1 MSAELRDINNTKT
14 VVDQLKALSTIYEF
28 HADYIQDLTKHL
40 RKLCADGRLTKEEY
54 SIYTDALGTAQHN
67 LYQSAI
73 ALSYI
78 FADE

>member
-14 VVDQLKALSTIYEF
+14 VVDQLKALSAIYEF
-28 HADYIQDLTKHL
+28 HADYLQDFKKHLTKL
-40 RKLCADGRLTKEEY
+40 YADGRLTKEEY
-54 SIYTDALGTAQHN
+54 SLYTDTLGTAQHN

-73 ALSYI
+73 ALSYV